1 MKMNITKEQKH
12 CLYEGEA
19 FYSIPYEG
27 VLGNKIIVIA
37 SNEKEAKKKLKELI
51 KLYQKN
57 QIGDK

>member
-1 MKMNITKEQKH
+1 MKMNITKELKH

-37 SNEKEAKKKLKELI
+37 SNKVDTEKKIKELI

-57 QIGDK
+57 QIGGK